1 MTENVNPAPKSKHT
15 LLPLLI
21 ILFLVSYGIMSLLVV
36 EQGRTIDA
44 QRNLIRS
51 LFSDSSELSAMKGKI
66 VQDRNARAAEAEAQG
81 QAQTNAQ
88 PAPDT
93 KPHPPAAQ
101 AAPQDNARNEHKKVG
116 KPAPMR
122 PPQDTSDTT
131 DARRA
136 LISI

>member
-1 MTENVNPAPKSKHT
+1 MTENVNPLPKSKNT

-51 LFSDSSELSAMKGKI
+51 LFSDSTELSSMKGRI
-66 VQDRNARAAEAEAQG
+66 VQDRNER
-81 QAQTNAQ
+81 
-88 PAPDT
+88 
-93 KPHPPAAQ
+93 AAQ
-101 AAPQDNARNEHKKVG
+101 ANAQSHSEASPEAQAQAQASARDNARNEHKKVG
-116 KPAPMR
+116 KPAPLL
-122 PPQDTSDTT
+122 PPQDASDTT
-131 DARRA
+131 DVRRA

>member
-1 MTENVNPAPKSKHT
+1 MTENVNPTPKSKHT
-15 LLPLLI
+15 LLPILV

-51 LFSDSSELSAMKGKI
+51 LFSDSSQLSAMKGKVI
-66 VQDRNARAAEAEAQG
+66 QERNEHAAQAQA
-81 QAQTNAQ
+81 QAQTKE
-88 PAPDT
+88 APESKSQT
-93 KPHPPAAQ
+93 PSAE
-101 AAPQDNARNEHKKVG
+101 AAPRENARNDHKKVG
-116 KPAPMR
+116 KPAPMH
-122 PPQDTSDTT
+122 PPQDTSDST

>member
-1 MTENVNPAPKSKHT
+1 MTENVNPLPKSKNT

-51 LFSDSSELSAMKGKI
+51 LFSDSTELSSMKGKI
-66 VQDRNARAAEAEAQG
+66 VQDRNER
-81 QAQTNAQ
+81 
-88 PAPDT
+88 
-93 KPHPPAAQ
+93 AAQ
-101 AAPQDNARNEHKKVG
+101 ANAQGHSQASPEAQAQAQALARDNARNEHKKVG
-116 KPAPMR
+116 KPAPLL
-122 PPQDTSDTT
+122 PPQDASDTT
-131 DARRA
+131 DVRRA